1 VPHIWN
7 FHFGFTAEVPI
18 PAKLVEVL
26 KLFRPQDAK
35 GNSPVFCTAS
45 DRPDTHM
52 LRAFQRNEKLTG

>member
-1 VPHIWN
+1 
-7 FHFGFTAEVPI
+7 VPI

-35 GNSPVFCTAS
+35 GHSLVFCTAS